1 MGQSLKGIKDR
12 IRSIEKINK
21 VTSAMQTISV
31 VKLSRTEKALL
42 SLQLY
47 FLKLEE
53 VLNNLFL
60 SSKSLSSPYL
70 ADKPIERRT
79 CLCIIASDSG
89 LCGMYNNNILRA
101 GNEFIKKTGED
112 KIQLVLAGKK
122 AVTYF
127 KNNSSLKVLKSY
139 VGLNGRYSPEI
150 CDEIARFLTDIF
162 LSGQAGRVYIGYTHF
177 KNALTLEPRI
187 EKFLPLESKG
197 QRRTEYL
204 FCEPDIDNILQEMI
218 PKYLNTKLRFL
229 FLEAFTAEHAGRAV
243 AMKTATENAK
253 EMLEDLVLLRN
264 KVRQANITQE
274 ITEVISSVEALK
286 G

>member
-42 SLQLY
+42 PLRVY

-60 SSKSLSSPYL
+60 SSKSLSNPYL
-70 ADKPIERRT
+70 ADKPMERKI

-89 LCGMYNNNILRA
+89 LCGMYNNNILHA

-112 KIQLVLAGKK
+112 KIQLVLVGKK

-127 KNNSSLKVLKSY
+127 KNNSSLKLLKSY
-139 VGLNGRYSPEI
+139 VGLNGRYSPET
-150 CDEIARFLTDIF
+150 CNEIARFLTDIF
-162 LSGQAGRVYIGYTHF
+162 LSGQAGCVYIGYTHF

-187 EKFLPLESKG
+187 EKFLFLESNIFH
-197 QRRTEYL
+197 RL
-204 FCEPDIDNILQEMI
+204 F
-218 PKYLNTKLRFL
+218 
-229 FLEAFTAEHAGRAV
+229 A
-243 AMKTATENAK
+243 
-253 EMLEDLVLLRN
+253 
-264 KVRQANITQE
+264 
-274 ITEVISSVEALK
+274 
-286 G
+286 